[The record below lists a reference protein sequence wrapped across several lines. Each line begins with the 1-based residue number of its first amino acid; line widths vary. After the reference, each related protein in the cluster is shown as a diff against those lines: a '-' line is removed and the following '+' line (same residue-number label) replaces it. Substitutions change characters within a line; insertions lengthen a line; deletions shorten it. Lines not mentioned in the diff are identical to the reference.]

1 MRALCWHGKGDVR
14 VDTVPDPKIQ
24 HPRDAVIKITAC
36 AICGSDLHLLDGY
49 QPTME
54 SGDILGHENM
64 GEVIELG
71 SEVTNLKIGDR
82 VVVPFTISCGQ
93 CWFCQKGLFS
103 CCDRTNPNAEMAA
116 KAMGQSPAGLFGFS
130 HMLGGYSGGQAEYLR
145 VPMADVGPI
154 KVPDSVT
161 DEQAL
166 FLSDIFPTG
175 YMAAVNAQIEPGD
188 TVAIW
193 GCGPV
198 GQFAIRS
205 AFMLGAGRVIAIDEV
220 PERLAMAEA
229 GGAETIDFSKTDV
242 YDELMKRTDK
252 RGPDSCI
259 DAVGCEASGHGAADA
274 VLDKVKAATFLA
286 TDRVHVLREAI
297 MCCRKAGTVS
307 IPGRLCR
314 HGRQNPAWRGDEQ
327 GSHHQDRAD
336 PRAGLHQAAS
346 EADRSRRYRSELRR
360 HTSRQP
366 RRRAG
371 NVQEVPRQGGRRDQG
386 RAAARQMMEEP

>member
-24 HPRDAVIKITAC
+24 YPRDALIKITAC
-36 AICGSDLHLLDGY
+36 AICGSDLHLFDGY

-54 SGDILGHENM
+54 DGDILGHENM

-71 SEVTNLKIGDR
+71 SEVTNLKVGDR

-93 CWFCQKGLFS
+93 CFFCKKGLFS
-103 CCDRTNPNAEMAA
+103 CCDRTNPNAEMAI
-116 KAMGQSPAGLFGFS
+116 KAMGHSPAGLFGFS
-130 HMLGGYSGGQAEYLR
+130 HMLGGYAGGQAEYLR

-154 KVPDSVT
+154 KIPDEIS

-175 YMAAVNAQIEPGD
+175 YMAAENAQIEDGD

-205 AFMLGAGRVIAIDEV
+205 AFMMGAGRVIAIDEV

-229 GGAETIDFSKTDV
+229 GGAEIINFSETDV

-259 DAVGCEASGHGAADA
+259 DAVGCEASAHGAADA
-274 VLDKVKAATFLA
+274 TLDKVKAAAFLA
-286 TDRVHVLREAI
+286 TDRVHVLRQAI
-297 MCCRKAGTVS
+297 LSCRKGGTIS
-307 IPGRLCR
+307 IPGVYV
-314 HGRQNPAWRGDEQ
+314 GMGDKIPIGAAMNKGLTFKTGQTHVQAYTKPLLQKIMEGKIDPSFVVTHPTNLENAPEMYQ
-327 GSHHQDRAD
+327 RFRDKQD
-336 PRAGLHQAAS
+336 GVIKVV
-346 EADRSRRYRSELRR
+346 LR
-360 HTSRQP
+360 P
-366 RRRAG
+366 G
-371 NVQEVPRQGGRRDQG
+371 MN
-386 RAAARQMMEEP
+386 